1 MGARLGIMPRIT
13 PLTAPRPHLLCTNS
27 LLRLRSRQ
35 AVCFLYVKIFETM
48 ITKKLYLQPATENI
62 PLHAGE
68 LMIPPVNVASDGT
81 ETGPLNPTPG
91 APQRLGKL
99 YI

>member
-1 MGARLGIMPRIT
+1 
-13 PLTAPRPHLLCTNS
+13 
-27 LLRLRSRQ
+27 
-35 AVCFLYVKIFETM
+35 M

-68 LMIPPVNVASDGT
+68 LMIPPANVASDGT
-81 ETGPLNPTPG
+81 ETGPQNPNPS
-91 APQRLGKL
+91 APQRIGKM